1 MKENL
6 IDKLHEAD
14 MLYFVLVSL
23 FSADTL
29 VDAESCRKSL
39 EALAILK
46 RDFETSSLKDDQELK
61 AMIDDA
67 EEIILRDLKDHGPAC
82 PRQPPFPT
90 LHRPTSSQSDP
101 TVPLSNRFPHARYP
115 KSAASPTGHNASP
128 GHQT

>member
-29 VDAESCRKSL
+29 VDTESCRKSL

-46 RDFETSSLKDDQELK
+46 RDFETSYLKDDQELK
-61 AMIDDA
+61 AMIDGA
-67 EEIILRDLKDHGPAC
+67 EEIILRDLKDFEGDG
-82 PRQPPFPT
+82 R
-90 LHRPTSSQSDP
+90 
-101 TVPLSNRFPHARYP
+101 
-115 KSAASPTGHNASP
+115 
-128 GHQT
+128 